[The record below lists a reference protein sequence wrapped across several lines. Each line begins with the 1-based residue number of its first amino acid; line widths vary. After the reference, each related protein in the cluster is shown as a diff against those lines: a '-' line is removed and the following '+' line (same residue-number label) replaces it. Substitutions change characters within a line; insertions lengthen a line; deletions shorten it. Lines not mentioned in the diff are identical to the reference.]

1 MKKSKG
7 QTIDLLYTNKKEN
20 NKKTKNKSNK
30 TKGTIKKKNTK
41 TKNVQNNDEII
52 NLDNE
57 IIIGLT
63 PKKEN
68 DKKAKTTNAK
78 KSNNKKIKS
87 KKRKNTRSTISKQ
100 QGNKKIN
107 SKKKT
112 INKKQDPKKKR
123 KIRIIKWTLIIILFG
138 VAIALFMMSS
148 IFNIKEIVVINNS
161 KVSTQEI
168 INLSTLAT
176 DINMFKITNKA
187 IRDGIKTNAY
197 IENVDIK
204 RNIDGT
210 VTLDIKERQA
220 TYMLKFANAYVYINN
235 QGYMLEIS
243 ESPLEIPIITGFST
257 INEEIKTGN
266 RINTEDL
273 QKLQDVI
280 KIIETSK
287 NTSLANRIT
296 EIDISNSTDYKLT
309 VESEKKI
316 IKTGE
321 MTNINIKLQMAGK
334 VLEAESGKAGEIYF
348 QDDGKKAIFKEDV
361 AR

>member
-1 MKKSKG
+1 
-7 QTIDLLYTNKKEN
+7 
-20 NKKTKNKSNK
+20 
-30 TKGTIKKKNTK
+30 
-41 TKNVQNNDEII
+41 
-52 NLDNE
+52 
-57 IIIGLT
+57 
-63 PKKEN
+63 
-68 DKKAKTTNAK
+68 
-78 KSNNKKIKS
+78 
-87 KKRKNTRSTISKQ
+87 
-100 QGNKKIN
+100 
-107 SKKKT
+107 
-112 INKKQDPKKKR
+112 
-123 KIRIIKWTLIIILFG
+123 
-138 VAIALFMMSS
+138 MMSS

-243 ESPLEIPIITGFST
+243 ESPLELPIITGFST

-348 QDDGKKAIFKEDV
+348 QDDGKKAIFKE
-361 AR
+361 

>member
-7 QTIDLLYTNKKEN
+7 QTVDLLYTNKKET
-20 NKKTKNKSNK
+20 NKKTNNK
-30 TKGTIKKKNTK
+30 TKKTKKKETK
-41 TKNVQNNDEII
+41 TKNTQSNNDVI

-63 PKKEN
+63 PKEE
-68 DKKAKTTNAK
+68 KA
-78 KSNNKKIKS
+78 KS
-87 KKRKNTRSTISKQ
+87 KKQAK
-100 QGNKKIN
+100 N
-107 SKKKT
+107 SKKKNVKEVKKKSSSSQKNRKT
-112 INKKQDPKKKR
+112 TTKKINFKKQNPKKRRKR
-123 KIRIIKWTLIIILFG
+123 IIIKWALIIILFG

-148 IFNIKEIVVINNS
+148 VFNIKEIVVVNNNKIPS
-161 KVSTQEI
+161 NEI
-168 INLSTLAT
+168 INLSTLTT
-176 DINMFKITNKA
+176 DVNMFKITNKT

-197 IENVDIK
+197 IEEVDVK
-204 RNIDGT
+204 RNINGT
-210 VTLDIKERQA
+210 ITLDIKERQA

-243 ESPLEIPIITGFST
+243 ESPLELPTITGFST

-266 RINTEDL
+266 RLNTEDL
-273 QKLQDVI
+273 QKLEDVI

-287 NTSLANRIT
+287 NTPLANIIT

-309 VESEKKI
+309 IESEKKK

-334 VLEAESGKAGEIYF
+334 VIEAEKGRAGEIYF
-348 QDDGKKAIFKEDV
+348 QDDGKKAIFKENV